1 MLQLFAKHYVNT
13 GKYAQS
19 FDELQ
24 THTEMFA
31 KNIAWSKV
39 NFNENINFTEY
50 VQQVQCIQQTTFIEH
65 TQMVN
70 CLGCICYILAVV
82 KGDGRLSPWMKN

>member
-1 MLQLFAKHYVNT
+1 
-13 GKYAQS
+13 
-19 FDELQ
+19 
-24 THTEMFA
+24 
-31 KNIAWSKV
+31 V